1 MKAAKWGKTACSWF
15 GSALRADFPPSG
27 ADSGAGAM
35 GVLPSAP
42 ETDIHVGF
50 SPESTPTL
58 GLHPSRVRRRLCHLG
73 SKIKINGNNE
83 PIPLTDRHYPYK
95 TPFMWPSSKHRQP
108 PVNRRQAVLFEK
120 LVGPP
125 EMAVADKAFV
135 SRQR

>member
-1 MKAAKWGKTACSWF
+1 MYGGGGYTPTGDPILKAAKWGKTACSWF

-58 GLHPSRVRRRLCHLG
+58 GQHQSRDSRRLCHLG
-73 SKIKINGNNE
+73 SKIKSNGNGNKRPME
-83 PIPLTDRHYPYK
+83 HHQSIG
-95 TPFMWPSSKHRQP
+95 MHR
-108 PVNRRQAVLFEK
+108 
-120 LVGPP
+120 G
-125 EMAVADKAFV
+125 
-135 SRQR
+135 